1 MKLRRTLRPSLRAL
15 FAHRLRATLALSSVA
30 VGVAAVVLTSAIGD
44 GAQRD
49 VMRRVESMGT
59 NLLIVR
65 PAQVERLASRKA
77 IRGSVTTLDLEDFD
91 AITHLP
97 LVADAAPSVDRP
109 LRVKAAQRRARL
121 QPAPR
126 GAGGGGRAKESAGSP
141 APRALPPA
149 FGNGIATVTNVR
161 GTTPSFMRVRRFA
174 LSEGTFFEENDS
186 RRVAVLGSSVA
197 EALDVGVGDEIRVRG
212 VPFDVIGILAPRG
225 VAADGSDEDNQLLV
239 PLRTAMRR
247 VFNTTWLNT
256 IFISVRD
263 PEQMEDAR
271 AEVTRLLRARH
282 GREDFGVQNTARM
295 MSMQQQVADSL
306 TMFGTGLGA
315 LALLVGGTGILA
327 LMMMSVRERT
337 GEIGLRIAV
346 GATPRDI
353 LAQFLIEATLLA
365 LGGWLAGLAIGAL
378 GAAAVALATK
388 WSTALPTRALVASAV
403 MVLIAGLGFG
413 SVPARKASR
422 LPPIEAL
429 RA

>member
-15 FAHRLRATLALSSVA
+15 FAHKLRATLALSSVA
-30 VGVAAVVLTSAIGD
+30 AGVAAVVLTSAIGE

-49 VMRRVESMGT
+49 VMRRLESMGT
-59 NLLIVR
+59 NLLIAR

-77 IRGSVTTLDLEDFD
+77 IRGSVTTLDLDDFA
-91 AITHLP
+91 AIARLP

-109 LRVKAAQRRARL
+109 LRVKAAKRR
-121 QPAPR
+121 
-126 GAGGGGRAKESAGSP
+126 
-141 APRALPPA
+141 
-149 FGNGIATVTNVR
+149 ATVTNVR

-174 LSEGTFFEENDS
+174 LSEGTFFEEDDI

-197 EALDVGVGDEIRVRG
+197 EALEVGVGDEIRIRG

-225 VAADGSDEDNQLLV
+225 VAADGSDEDNQILV

-256 IFISVRD
+256 IFISVRA
-263 PEQMEDAR
+263 PEQMEIAR
-271 AEVTRLLRARH
+271 AEVTALLRARH
-282 GREDFGVQNTARM
+282 GRDDFGVQNTARM

-306 TMFGTGLGA
+306 TLFGTGLGA

-327 LMMMSVRERT
+327 LMMTSVRERT

-378 GAAAVALATK
+378 GAAAVALATE
-388 WSTALPTRALVASAV
+388 WSTALPTRALLASAV

-429 RA
+429 LA

>member
-15 FAHRLRATLALSSVA
+15 FAHKLRATLALSSVA
-30 VGVAAVVLTSAIGD
+30 VGVAAVVLTSAIGE

-49 VMRRVESMGT
+49 VVQRIEGMGT

-65 PAQVERLASRKA
+65 PAQVERLASRKS
-77 IRGSVTTLDLEDFD
+77 IRGSVTTLDLDDYE
-91 AITHLP
+91 AIARLP
-97 LVADAAPSVDRP
+97 LVADAAPGVDRP
-109 LRVKAAQRRARL
+109 LRVKVT
-121 QPAPR
+121 
-126 GAGGGGRAKESAGSP
+126 
-141 APRALPPA
+141 
-149 FGNGIATVTNVR
+149 GIATMTNVR
-161 GTTPSFMRVRRFA
+161 GTTPAFMRVRRFA
-174 LSEGTFFEENDS
+174 LREGTFFDEDDN
-186 RRVAVLGSSVA
+186 RRVAVLGASVA
-197 EALDVGVGDEIRVRG
+197 DALDAQVGDELRIRG
-212 VPFDVIGILAPRG
+212 VPFDVIGILEPRG
-225 VAADGSDEDNQLLV
+225 VQADGSDDDNQLLI

-256 IFISVRD
+256 IFVSVRD
-263 PEQMEDAR
+263 PERMEEAR
-271 AEVTRLLRARH
+271 LEIAAVLRARH
-282 GREDFGVQNTARM
+282 GRDDFGVQNTAKM
-295 MSMQQQVADSL
+295 MSMQRQVADSL
-306 TMFGTGLGA
+306 TLFGTGLGA

-378 GAAAVALATK
+378 GAAAVALATD
-388 WSTALPTRALVASAV
+388 WSTALPTRALLASAV

-429 RA
+429 LA

>member
-1 MKLRRTLRPSLRAL
+1 M
-15 FAHRLRATLALSSVA
+15 H
-30 VGVAAVVLTSAIGD
+30 
-44 GAQRD
+44 
-49 VMRRVESMGT
+49 
-59 NLLIVR
+59 
-65 PAQVERLASRKA
+65 
-77 IRGSVTTLDLEDFD
+77 
-91 AITHLP
+91 
-97 LVADAAPSVDRP
+97 
-109 LRVKAAQRRARL
+109 
-121 QPAPR
+121 
-126 GAGGGGRAKESAGSP
+126 
-141 APRALPPA
+141 
-149 FGNGIATVTNVR
+149 
-161 GTTPSFMRVRRFA
+161 VRRFA
-174 LSEGTFFEENDS
+174 LSEGMFFEEDDI

-247 VFNTTWLNT
+247 VFNTTSLNT

-263 PEQMEDAR
+263 PERMEDAR
-271 AEVTRLLRARH
+271 AEVTTLLRARH
-282 GREDFGVQNTARM
+282 GRDDFGVQNTARM
-295 MSMQQQVADSL
+295 MTMQQQVADSL
-306 TMFGTGLGA
+306 TLFGTGLGA

-378 GAAAVALATK
+378 GAAAVALATE
-388 WSTALPTRALVASAV
+388 WSTALPTHALLASAV

-429 RA
+429 LA